1 MIARMWHGGVPTS
14 KAEAYRQFLN
24 QRGIPDYSSVK
35 GNISVHIP
43 ERREGDVTH
52 IITMTF
58 WENMEVIKGFAGN
71 DVEKAKYYPEDK
83 DFLLEIEPTVIQ
95 YDIVG
100 KVP

>member
-1 MIARMWHGGVPTS
+1 
-14 KAEAYRQFLN
+14 
-24 QRGIPDYSSVK
+24 
-35 GNISVHIP
+35 
-43 ERREGDVTH
+43 
-52 IITMTF
+52 
-58 WENMEVIKGFAGN
+58 MEVIKGFAGN